1 MSWSP
6 NKRAFFLF
14 QKEKQKINRNE
25 EIKQI
30 IAKSLDSLNIE
41 YNSDE
46 IIIDTPKLENNGDY
60 STNIALILTKK
71 LKKPPLEI
79 ANLIKENINSNIF
92 AKVEIASPGFIN
104 IYLKKER
111 LYQEINKILTEG
123 KNYGKNNL
131 GNNKKILLEYVSANP
146 TGTLHIGHGRGATYG
161 DNLSRIMSYCGYDVT
176 REYYINDAGNQMN
189 NLGISIKERY
199 KELCNLPF
207 NIPEDGYH
215 GKEIVAI
222 AKTIYDSYKEEKL
235 TENIEYFKQVGLNV
249 LMQQIKKDLDNY
261 RVNFDVFTSEQ
272 SLYDKGE
279 VENVL
284 NQLKKNND
292 CYIKE
297 DALWLNTSKYG
308 DEKDRVIVKN
318 DGNYTYFLPDI
329 AYHVNKIKRGYQELI
344 DVLGADHHGYIN
356 RLKASLEI
364 LGYDSSIL
372 NVKILQMVRLLKDGE
387 EVKIS
392 KRTGKTITLN
402 DLIDEVGINATR
414 YFFASKSLD
423 TQMDFD
429 LSLAVK
435 NSNENPVYYIEY
447 ANARIASLLNNYKK
461 EIATKE
467 EYKTIEEPLAYTIM
481 NKLLKFTDTIIVAAK
496 KQQPHIICNYV
507 YELTSLFH
515 TYYSSTKFITDDEEY
530 TNDRIAL
537 LSAIKIVINNSL
549 NLIGI
554 IPREQM

>member
-1 MSWSP
+1 
-6 NKRAFFLF
+6 
-14 QKEKQKINRNE
+14 
-25 EIKQI
+25 
-30 IAKSLDSLNIE
+30 
-41 YNSDE
+41 
-46 IIIDTPKLENNGDY
+46 
-60 STNIALILTKK
+60 
-71 LKKPPLEI
+71 
-79 ANLIKENINSNIF
+79 
-92 AKVEIASPGFIN
+92 
-104 IYLKKER
+104 
-111 LYQEINKILTEG
+111 
-123 KNYGKNNL
+123 
-131 GNNKKILLEYVSANP
+131 
-146 TGTLHIGHGRGATYG
+146 
-161 DNLSRIMSYCGYDVT
+161 
-176 REYYINDAGNQMN
+176 
-189 NLGISIKERY
+189 
-199 KELCNLPF
+199 
-207 NIPEDGYH
+207 
-215 GKEIVAI
+215 
-222 AKTIYDSYKEEKL
+222 
-235 TENIEYFKQVGLNV
+235 
-249 LMQQIKKDLDNY
+249 
-261 RVNFDVFTSEQ
+261 
-272 SLYDKGE
+272 
-279 VENVL
+279 
-284 NQLKKNND
+284 
-292 CYIKE
+292 
-297 DALWLNTSKYG
+297 
-308 DEKDRVIVKN
+308 
-318 DGNYTYFLPDI
+318 
-329 AYHVNKIKRGYQELI
+329 
-344 DVLGADHHGYIN
+344 
-356 RLKASLEI
+356 
-364 LGYDSSIL
+364 
-372 NVKILQMVRLLKDGE
+372 MVRLLKDGE

-461 EIATKE
+461 EIAAKE

>member
-1 MSWSP
+1 MSI
-6 NKRAFFLF
+6 K
-14 QKEKQKINRNE
+14 E

-235 TENIEYFKQVGLNV
+235 TEDIEYFKQVGLNV

-461 EIATKE
+461 EIAAKE

>member
-1 MSWSP
+1 MSI
-6 NKRAFFLF
+6 K
-14 QKEKQKINRNE
+14 E

-222 AKTIYDSYKEEKL
+222 AKTIYDNYKEEKL
-235 TENIEYFKQVGLNV
+235 TEDIEYFKQVGLNV

-372 NVKILQMVRLLKDGE
+372 NVKILQMVRLLKAGE

-461 EIATKE
+461 EIAAKE